1 LTYIV
6 YPVLFGQH
14 DKLYVLVSE
23 TVLILDADY
32 IRETENIHEPVHFF
46 RCKSLGHPDRD
57 NAAVLK
63 WSLNRQK
70 LITGLVKSPA
80 LMNDGV
86 AIKEHEDL
94 VHHVL

>member
-1 LTYIV
+1 MTHVV
-6 YPVLFGQH
+6 YSVLFWQH
-14 DKLYVLVSE
+14 DKLYVLISE
-23 TVLILDADY
+23 TVLILDADD
-32 IRETENIHEPVHFF
+32 ISETENIHEPVHFF

-63 WSLNRQK
+63 WSLNRQE

-86 AIKEHEDL
+86 AIEEHEDL